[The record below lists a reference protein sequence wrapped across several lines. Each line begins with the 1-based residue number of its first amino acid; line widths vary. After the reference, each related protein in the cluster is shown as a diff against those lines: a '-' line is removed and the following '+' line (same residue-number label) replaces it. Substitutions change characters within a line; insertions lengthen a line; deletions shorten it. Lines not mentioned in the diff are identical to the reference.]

1 MKHAVNRFAGL
12 VLLAVLLVGA
22 PLLSAK
28 KNHRDN
34 DRDRDEKCEKRE
46 ANCVKVPDSHGGP
59 LLVLTAGA
67 LGATMLVRR
76 TGKNRFLNAA
86 CDRSAASDRGLAQQ
100 FRT

>member
-1 MKHAVNRFAGL
+1 MKYAVNRFAGL

-34 DRDRDEKCEKRE
+34 DRDGDEKCEKRE

-67 LGATMLVRR
+67 LGAAMLVQRR
-76 TGKNRFLNAA
+76 RKI
-86 CDRSAASDRGLAQQ
+86 AS
-100 FRT
+100 

>member
-1 MKHAVNRFAGL
+1 MKHAINRFAGP
-12 VLLAVLLVGA
+12 VLLAALLVGA

-34 DRDRDEKCEKRE
+34 DRDGDEKCEKRE

-67 LGATMLVRR
+67 LGAAMLVQRR
-76 TGKNRFLNAA
+76 RKI
-86 CDRSAASDRGLAQQ
+86 AS
-100 FRT
+100 

>member
-1 MKHAVNRFAGL
+1 MKHAINRFAGL
-12 VLLAVLLVGA
+12 VLLAALLVGA

-34 DRDRDEKCEKRE
+34 DRDSDEKCEKHE

-67 LGATMLVRR
+67 LGAAMLVQRR
-76 TGKNRFLNAA
+76 RKI
-86 CDRSAASDRGLAQQ
+86 AS
-100 FRT
+100 